1 MLCFASLEMIIYLFF
16 GENDYLISFHCN
28 FFAGSMELS
37 GFNSPEF
44 NPVPLSI
51 ALVFVGTTIIAI
63 NILTLATFIKST
75 SLRCRGYVMV
85 INLAVADLL
94 FGATGI
100 PPTVALILKPTNIS
114 FYITQT
120 LTKFS
125 KMVSL
130 FTLCVIA
137 VERMHAIVWPIRHR
151 VLPTSLYKTALV
163 LIWVLSAVVTTI
175 IVVNLAGYGAL
186 NRSVLNFLLPV
197 AIVGSVN
204 IISVCYLSIWISVRR
219 RKRRKLDAPIKHE
232 KTLAITLLLVAGAF
246 VVTWAIPALFASI
259 SRMCRSCLEPNM
271 TFQWC
276 MYVLMAVQ
284 SVINPVIYC
293 FRIPGFKNGL
303 KRRRQRVKCSYDIQ
317 PPRLRNVTIES
328 QITSVSENLECD
340 SVTPL

>member
-1 MLCFASLEMIIYLFF
+1 MFMYAISLFDIFSL
-16 GENDYLISFHCN
+16 N
-28 FFAGSMELS
+28 FFAGSMERS

-51 ALVFVGTTIIAI
+51 ALVVIGTTIIVI
-63 NILTLATFIKST
+63 NILTLVTFIKST

-125 KMVSL
+125 KLASL

-137 VERMHAIVWPIRHR
+137 VERMYAIVWPIRHR

-163 LIWVLSAVVTTI
+163 LIWVLSAVVTTV
-175 IVVNLAGYGAL
+175 IVLNLAGYGVL
-186 NRSVLNFLLPV
+186 NQSVLNFFLPV
-197 AIVGSVN
+197 AIVGSVT

-219 RKRRKLDAPIKHE
+219 RKRRKLDASMKHE
-232 KTLAITLLLVAGAF
+232 KTLALTLLLVAGAF
-246 VVTWAIPALFASI
+246 VVTWAIPALLLSI
-259 SRMCRSCLEPNM
+259 SGICRSCLEPNM
-271 TFQWC
+271 TFLWC
-276 MYVLMAVQ
+276 MYVLIAVQ
-284 SVINPVIYC
+284 SAINPVIYC

-303 KRRRQRVKCSYDIQ
+303 KRRGQRVKCSYDIQ
-317 PPRLRNVTIES
+317 TPRLRNVTIES
-328 QITSVSENLECD
+328 QINRVSENLECD